1 MAKITINE
9 STCECTILLERKDEF
24 RRKQDNI
31 TTITPVSA
39 FRAGELICNDKFHLI
54 MVRGDE

>member
-9 STCECTILLERKDEF
+9 ATGECTILLERKDEF
-24 RRKQDNI
+24 RRKKDNI
-31 TTITPVSA
+31 TTITPVGV